1 MKAANIKKVLVIGG
15 SGFMGSHTADELSNK
30 GYQVSVFDCVVSPY
44 LRSDQEM
51 IVGDIFDKN
60 KIESAI
66 SDVNIVY
73 YFAGVADIGNAKD
86 NPVHTINMNVLG
98 LVNVLQASVNA
109 QVERFIYAS
118 TMYVYSSHGSFYR
131 ASKQCA
137 EVIIEAYSDE
147 FALDFTLLRYGSLYG
162 PRAQEWNGLRKYVEQ
177 VVKKGKLD
185 YRGTG
190 RERREYIHVVDA
202 AILSVT
208 VLDDAHRNRAITVTG
223 QQVLDSST
231 LIDMIFE
238 IANVKHNANF
248 DDENVDESHYETT
261 PYRYPPKNAMK
272 LVPSEFIDIGQGI
285 LDMVEQISS
294 ENDNDSP
301 KG

>member
-1 MKAANIKKVLVIGG
+1 MKKVNNKKVLVIGG

-30 GYQVSVFDCVVSPY
+30 GYQVSILDCVTSPY

-60 KIESAI
+60 KLERAMSG
-66 SDVNIVY
+66 VNIVY
-73 YFAGVADIGNAKD
+73 YFAGVADIGDAKE
-86 NPVHTINMNVLG
+86 NPKYTINMNVMG
-98 LVNVLQASVNA
+98 IVNVLHASVNA
-109 QVERFIYAS
+109 KVERFVYAS

-137 EVIIEAYSDE
+137 EIIIEAYSDE
-147 FALDFTLLRYGSLYG
+147 FALDYTLLRYGSLYG

-177 VVKKGKLD
+177 VVKKERLD

-190 RERREYIHVVDA
+190 RERREYIHVIDA
-202 AILSVT
+202 AILSVK

-223 QQVLDSST
+223 NQILDSKT

-238 IANVKHNANF
+238 ISNVKYNANF
-248 DDENVDESHYETT
+248 EDKNIDQSHYETT
-261 PYRYPPKNAMK
+261 PYRYTPKNAMK

-285 LDMVEQISS
+285 LDLVEQISS
-294 ENDNDSP
+294 ENN
-301 KG
+301 KNN

>member
-1 MKAANIKKVLVIGG
+1 MKKVNNKKVLVIGG

-30 GYQVSVFDCVVSPY
+30 GYQVSILDCVTSPY

-60 KIESAI
+60 QLERAM

-73 YFAGVADIGNAKD
+73 YFAGVADIGDAKE
-86 NPVHTINMNVLG
+86 NPKYTINMNVMG
-98 LVNVLQASVNA
+98 IVNVLHASVNVK
-109 QVERFIYAS
+109 VERFVYAS

-137 EVIIEAYSDE
+137 EIIIEAYSDE
-147 FALDFTLLRYGSLYG
+147 FALDYTLLRYGSLYG

-177 VVKKGKLD
+177 VVKKERLD

-190 RERREYIHVVDA
+190 RERREYIHVIDA
-202 AILSVT
+202 AILSVK

-223 QQVLDSST
+223 NQILDSKT

-238 IANVKHNANF
+238 ISNVKYNANF
-248 DDENVDESHYETT
+248 EDKNIDQSHYETT
-261 PYRYPPKNAMK
+261 PYRYTPKNAMK

-285 LDMVEQISS
+285 LDLVEQISS
-294 ENDNDSP
+294 ENN
-301 KG
+301 KNN

>member
-1 MKAANIKKVLVIGG
+1 MKKVNNKKVLVIGG

-30 GYQVSVFDCVVSPY
+30 GYQVSILDCVTSPY

-60 KIESAI
+60 QLERAM

-73 YFAGVADIGNAKD
+73 YFAGVADIGDAKD
-86 NPVHTINMNVLG
+86 NPEYTINMNVMG
-98 LVNVLQASVNA
+98 IVNVLHASVNVK
-109 QVERFIYAS
+109 VERFVYAS
-118 TMYVYSSHGSFYR
+118 TMYVYSTHGSFYR

-137 EVIIEAYSDE
+137 EIIIEAYSDE
-147 FALDFTLLRYGSLYG
+147 FALDYTLLRYGSLYG

-177 VVKKGKLD
+177 VVKKERLD

-190 RERREYIHVVDA
+190 RERREYIHVIDA
-202 AILSVT
+202 AILSVK

-223 QQVLDSST
+223 NQILDSKT

-238 IANVKHNANF
+238 ISNVKYNANF
-248 DDENVDESHYETT
+248 EDKNIDQSHYETT
-261 PYRYPPKNAMK
+261 PYRYTPKNAMK

-285 LDMVEQISS
+285 LDLVEQISS
-294 ENDNDSP
+294 ENN
-301 KG
+301 KNN